1 MPAPFSAQRRHVLA
15 AIIASLL
22 ATPAMA
28 DSPNS
33 TRHEIAIVAGA
44 FFPEI
49 TFAQP
54 GDRLVFVNLDETPRL
69 IYKAKPGFV
78 SPRLSQNESW
88 SVEISSTMQGDF
100 FGRTQGLNEDQ
111 TEALKAGSVA
121 ADTLADSAQDGR
133 VMRGGISFDQR

>member
-1 MPAPFSAQRRHVLA
+1 MPAPFSTQRRHVLA
-15 AIIASLL
+15 GIIATLL
-22 ATPAMA
+22 ASPAMA
-28 DSPNS
+28 DSPNT

-44 FFPEI
+44 FFPEV

-54 GDRLVFVNLDETPRL
+54 GDRLVFVNLDETPRQ
-69 IYKAKPGFV
+69 IYKANPGFV

-100 FGRTQGLNEDQ
+100 FGRSQRLSEDQ
-111 TEALKAGSVA
+111 TEALKAGSVD

-133 VMRGGISFDQR
+133 VMRGAISFDQR